1 MNYWK
6 KTHGV
11 TTEENILNNSYD
23 DFKTTKLVENVKS
36 GRYINPILQVTSNNL
51 NMREKKK
58 ETSILRA
65 NVRKEY

>member
-23 DFKTTKLVENVKS
+23 DLKTTKLVENVKS

-58 ETSILRA
+58 ETSIMRA